1 MKKVLLMSLSMILV
15 AAMAMGITVA
25 YLQDSDSAV
34 NVMTLGNVYI
44 EQHEYERDTNADGT
58 YKTGDVGGIN
68 SYILKVFTQDKP
80 LMPIVGDPSLPG
92 NNAGYAGFDTTTV
105 RMSQVGSYGGM
116 DVFAGKNAQDKFVT
130 VENTGKSDAFV
141 RTLVAV
147 ECGATNGS
155 LTGTSYHSTWTKNEI
170 GIITVDGNNFLVIE
184 YTYAGAPGIRHENGV
199 LPAGDTSYPNL
210 SQVYLK
216 SAATNQ
222 DMEKIDGN
230 GNGTLDIL
238 VLSQAIQ
245 TAGFENAKTA
255 LDTGFG
261 KSADKAAEWFGGIWS
276 AHLTD
281 TWDGTVD
288 KTWFDPSAA
297 AAATPENPVT
307 FEIDTAEEFA
317 GFVNLA
323 NTNDMKN
330 VTFKL
335 TKDIDLGG
343 MNWNEGGAIAA
354 YGPAFSGTLDGNGHS
369 IVNLT
374 AENNWT
380 YANALFRT
388 IGNDVTIK
396 NLTIEGANIN
406 NAAASGKNKEYG
418 IHKPLPYKATYAIDD
433 KFFDLAHTNCDRI
446 AIEHPLYEPACRMQ
460 DLVKASDDIVHHTF
474 DAGEGVL
481 IPGEIL
487 HHAKRGCRA
496 FVILQPFGCLPNHV
510 VGRGIVKDLK
520 SRYPDAQILPLDYD
534 PDVSFANVENRLQM
548 LIMNARAHVGEHLD
562 DAVGAIAETLKSAD
576 GADGSVSAGTGA
588 GPSCA
593 TV

>member
-418 IHKPLPYKATYAIDD
+418 ILVGIVGGGTLTIENVTIKDSSVECKTSAGLLVGGMTEGAIHCKNVKFENCAVSVTSASGKGGAILGDGWSHHDYDYAGVYTDNVTMVNCTYTVAGVPQPE
-433 KFFDLAHTNCDRI
+433 L
-446 AIEHPLYEPACRMQ
+446 PLYNY
-460 DLVKASDDIVHHTF
+460 VK
-474 DAGEGVL
+474 
-481 IPGEIL
+481 
-487 HHAKRGCRA
+487 
-496 FVILQPFGCLPNHV
+496 
-510 VGRGIVKDLK
+510 
-520 SRYPDAQILPLDYD
+520 
-534 PDVSFANVENRLQM
+534 
-548 LIMNARAHVGEHLD
+548 
-562 DAVGAIAETLKSAD
+562 
-576 GADGSVSAGTGA
+576 
-588 GPSCA
+588 
-593 TV
+593 